1 MRRIKCLFL
10 LGCIV
15 AVIGSTAFGQAVSVG
30 ALDGSITDTSGA
42 VIAGATITATNKAT
56 SAERIAITD
65 SSGYYRIAGLTPGI
79 YKVKIEAK
87 GFASQIN
94 EEVTL
99 NVGIT
104 LTINASLKPGGTAET
119 VIVNAGD
126 VALVET
132 SKTELA
138 GVVSNREI
146 ENLPLNGRSF
156 SGLAILIPGA
166 RPTGSYDPTKQRVAV
181 FSINGSSGRNV
192 NTTVDGGDNKDNTV
206 GGIVMQFS
214 LEGVQEYKLETQ
226 RFSAASGRSEGA
238 ALNVISKSGSN
249 SFHGSGFIF
258 ERDRK
263 FNANDYISEFSKQ
276 PKAPFSRQQFGGSFG
291 GPIKTDRFFFF
302 GNYERTREETSF
314 NLDQAVF
321 DELSLAS
328 GLGAKPIKVVPTPYR
343 DTLWQARLDGRLSDK
358 HTGFVK
364 WAEQRNRVLND
375 QGGITDETGGNFDR
389 NNLLQGVL
397 GLSSSITPSV
407 INQFTFAYQY
417 WNNLIDTNVLAPR
430 INFPIGGFG
439 TNGNV
444 PQQSIQKKYQF
455 KDDLF
460 WTVGNHGLKMGAD
473 YVAIPRLGG
482 FFKFNATP
490 TFAFL
495 ENPSTIKNNLPSINC
510 QGSTP
515 GNLVPCYPQGFATP
529 GAVSALT
536 VTAGDPEFRYDD
548 TAMFSA
554 YFQDDWKISPRFT
567 LNLGLRYDLDINFLP
582 PLPNNKTYLL
592 LKQINHPITQKLLGD
607 DTNNVAPR
615 VGFAYDIG
623 GNAKNVVRGGYGI
636 YYAQVF
642 QNIPLFAQQH
652 TNPTIFAIVTSLQ
665 SSAKNPQTNTDPFL
679 STFRFGIDP
688 IPIKPPSADLP
699 LGAQGRIMSP
709 DAVQPYT
716 QQWNVGYS
724 RQLSNDY
731 ALEIDYI
738 HVLGVHE
745 FIRRRL
751 NPRVPGN
758 TVTNIDGKTVT
769 NARLLAADFLK
780 AGLDANRLS
789 DIVAEFSIGRS
800 RYDGLNIQLKKRF
813 SNRFTFQTSY
823 VLSRGLAYG
832 GNAAAFGGLAE
843 DQNNILA
850 PGELG
855 PTPQDERHRF
865 VFSGVFDLWWGLQFS
880 PIIQLASPR
889 AYTLTDGTDLNKD
902 GINND
907 RLRVDGQSVPRG
919 SQRGGFLRRI
929 DPADATG
936 KKIIAGD
943 PISGRFFLTDV
954 RVSKY
959 VKFGDKAK
967 LGLFFEAFNLF
978 NTINPGNSF
987 GSNALNKDLFKVIT
1001 GYMGGAGNPFQAQ
1014 FGARFTF

>member
-10 LGCIV
+10 LGCIA
-15 AVIGSTAFGQAVSVG
+15 AVVGSTALGQAVSVG
-30 ALDGSITDTSGA
+30 AFEGTITDTSGA
-42 VIAGATITATNKAT
+42 VVAGATITATNKAI
-56 SAERIAITD
+56 SAERTATTD
-65 SSGYYRIAGLTPGI
+65 SSGYYRIAGINPGV
-79 YKVKIEAK
+79 YKIKIEAK
-87 GFASQIN
+87 GFTSQIN
-94 EEVTL
+94 EDVTL

-126 VALVET
+126 APLIET

-181 FSINGSSGRNV
+181 FSINGSTGRNV

-249 SFHGSGFIF
+249 GFHGSGFIF

-263 FNANDYISEFSKQ
+263 FNANDYISDFSKR

-291 GPIKTDRFFFF
+291 GPIKQDRFFFF
-302 GNYERTREETSF
+302 GTYERTREETSF
-314 NLDQAVF
+314 NVDQSIF
-321 DELSLAS
+321 DELQFAS
-328 GLGAKPIKVVPTPYR
+328 AIGAKPLQVVPTPYR
-343 DTLWQARLDGRLSDK
+343 DTLWQARLDGKLSDK

-364 WAEQRNRVLND
+364 WAEQRNKVLND
-375 QGGITDETGGNFDR
+375 QGGITDETGGNFNR

-397 GLSSSITPSV
+397 GLNSSITPAV
-407 INQFTFAYQY
+407 VNQFTFAYQY
-417 WNNLIDTNVLAPR
+417 WNNLIDTDVFAPR
-430 INFPIGGFG
+430 VTFPTGGFG
-439 TNGNV
+439 TNVNV

-460 WTVGNHGLKMGAD
+460 WTIGNHALKTGVD
-473 YVAIPRLGG
+473 YVAIPKLGG

-490 TFAFL
+490 NVTFFDRA
-495 ENPSTIKNNLPSINC
+495 SIIA
-510 QGSTP
+510 TDK
-515 GNLVPCYPQGFATP
+515 VKYPQGFATP
-529 GAVSALT
+529 GAVQSLSA
-536 VTAGDPEFRYDD
+536 TAGDPEFRYED

-554 YFQDDWKISPRFT
+554 YFQDDWKINPRFT
-567 LNLGLRYDLDINFLP
+567 LNLGLRYDLDVNFLP
-582 PLPNNKTYLL
+582 GLPDNKTYLI
-592 LKQINHPITQKLLGD
+592 LKQINHPITQKLLEND
-607 DTNNVAPR
+607 ANNIAPR
-615 VGFAYDIG
+615 LGFAYDIG
-623 GNAKNVVRGGYGI
+623 GDAKNVVRGGYGI

-652 TNPTIFAIVTSLQ
+652 TNQTIFATVLNLTSTG
-665 SSAKNPQTNTDPFL
+665 SSPATNSDPFL
-679 STFRFGIDP
+679 RTFRFGVDP
-688 IPIKPPSADLP
+688 INIPAASANLP
-699 LGAQGRIMSP
+699 NNSVGRIMSP
-709 DAVQPYT
+709 DAVMPYT
-716 QQWNVGYS
+716 QQWNIGYS

-731 ALEIDYI
+731 ALEIDYV
-738 HVLGVHE
+738 HVLGLHE

-751 NPRVPGN
+751 NPTVPGN
-758 TVTNIDGKTVT
+758 TVININGQPVT
-769 NARLLAADFLK
+769 NARLLAADFVR
-780 AGLDANRLS
+780 AGLPANRLN

-813 SNRFTFQTSY
+813 SKRFTFQTSY
-823 VLSRGLAYG
+823 VLSRGLAYT
-832 GNAAAFGGLAE
+832 GNAAAFGGVAE

-865 VFSGVFDLWWGLQFS
+865 VFSGVFDLGWGVQFS

-889 AYTLTDGTDLNKD
+889 AYTLADGTDRNGD

-907 RLRVDGQSVPRG
+907 RFRVNDQPVPRG
-919 SQRGGFLRRI
+919 SQRGGFLRALDGQGNI
-929 DPADATG
+929 V
-936 KKIIAGD
+936 AGEE
-943 PISGRFFLTDV
+943 ISGRFFLTDI

-959 VKFGDKAK
+959 IKFSERAK
-967 LGLFFEAFNLF
+967 VGLFFEAFNLF
-978 NTINPGNSF
+978 NTLNPGNNF
-987 GSNALNKDLFKVIT
+987 GANSRSNLFKVIT
-1001 GYMGGAGNPFQAQ
+1001 GYMGGADNPFQAQ

>member
-1 MRRIKCLFL
+1 MKRIKFL
-10 LGCIV
+10 LLAITTAV
-15 AVIGSTAFGQAVSVG
+15 AISSIAFGQAVSVG
-30 ALDGSITDTSGA
+30 NFEGTITDPNGA
-42 VIAGATITATNKAT
+42 VIAGATITASNKAT
-56 SAERIAITD
+56 SAERSATTD
-65 SSGYYRIAGLTPGI
+65 SSGYFRIAGLTPGV
-79 YKVKIEAK
+79 YKLKIEAK
-87 GFASQIN
+87 GFSSQIN
-94 EEVTL
+94 EDVTL

-104 LTINASLKPGGTAET
+104 LTINATLKPGGAAET
-119 VIVNAGD
+119 VIINAGD
-126 VALVET
+126 APLIET
-132 SKTELA
+132 TKTDLA
-138 GVVSNREI
+138 GIVSNREI
-146 ENLPLNGRSF
+146 ESLPLNGRSL

-238 ALNVISKSGSN
+238 ALNVISKSGTN
-249 SFHGSGFIF
+249 SYHGSAFVF

-263 FNANDYISEFSKQ
+263 FNANDYISDFSKQ
-276 PKAPFSRQQFGGSFG
+276 PKAAFSRQQFGGSFG
-291 GPIKTDRFFFF
+291 GPIKHDRFFFF
-302 GNYERTREETSF
+302 GNYERTREETNF
-314 NLDQAVF
+314 NVDQATF
-321 DELSLAS
+321 DQLSLAS
-328 GLGAKPIKVVPTPYR
+328 SLGAQPLKVVPTPYR
-343 DTLWQARLDGRLSDK
+343 DTLWQVRLDGKLSDK

-364 WAEQRNRVLND
+364 WAEQRNNVLND
-375 QGGITDETGGNFDR
+375 QGGITDGSGGNFNR
-389 NNLLQGVL
+389 NKLLQGIL
-397 GLSSSITPSV
+397 GLSSSLTPTV
-407 INQFTFAYQY
+407 VNQFTFGYQY
-417 WNNLIDTNVLAPR
+417 WNNLIDTDVLAPR
-430 INFPIGGFG
+430 VGFPIGGFG
-439 TNGNV
+439 TNTNV
-444 PQQSIQKKYQF
+444 PQQSVQKKYQF
-455 KDDLF
+455 KDDFF
-460 WTVGNHGLKMGAD
+460 WTIGNHALKIGGD
-473 YVAIPRLGG
+473 YVAIPKLGG

-490 TFAFL
+490 NVTFF
-495 ENPSTIKNNLPSINC
+495 ENPSVITTDK
-510 QGSTP
+510 TK
-515 GNLVPCYPQGFATP
+515 YPQGFATP
-529 GAVSALT
+529 GAVSGLST
-536 VTAGDPEFRYDD
+536 TAGDPTFSYND
-548 TAMFSA
+548 TAMFST
-554 YFQDDWKISPRFT
+554 YFQDDWKVNPRFT
-567 LNLGLRYDLDINFLP
+567 LNLGVRYDLDVNFLP
-582 PLPNNKTYLL
+582 PLPDNKTYLL
-592 LKQINHPITQKLLGD
+592 LKQINHPITRKLLGD
-607 DTNNVAPR
+607 DTNNIAPR
-615 VGFAYDIG
+615 IGFAYDIG
-623 GNAKNVVRGGYGI
+623 GDAKNVVRGGYGI
-636 YYAQVF
+636 YYGQVF
-642 QNIPLFAQQH
+642 QNIPLFAQQQ
-652 TNPTIFAIVTSLQ
+652 TNPTIFATVLSFTASFP
-665 SSAKNPQTNTDPFL
+665 KNPDPKGPPPPPTPQTNLDPFL
-679 STFRFGIDP
+679 STFRFGVDP
-688 IPIKPPSADLP
+688 IPVTPPSANLP
-699 LGAQGRIMSP
+699 NGAQGRIMSP
-709 DAVQPYT
+709 DSVMPYT
-716 QQWNVGYS
+716 QQWNIGYS
-724 RQLSNDY
+724 RQLSNNY
-731 ALEIDYI
+731 ALEVDYI
-738 HVLGVHE
+738 HVLGLHE
-745 FIRRRL
+745 YFRRRI
-751 NPRVPGN
+751 NTRVPGN
-758 TVTNIDGKTVT
+758 TLTNIDGKTVT

-780 AGLDANRLS
+780 AGLDANRLA
-789 DIVAEFSIGRS
+789 DVIVEDSIGRS

-823 VLSRGLAYG
+823 VLSRGVAYG
-832 GNAAAFGGLAE
+832 GNAAAFGGAAE

-919 SQRGGFLRRI
+919 SQHGGFLRRI

>member
-1 MRRIKCLFL
+1 MRRISCLFL
-10 LGCIV
+10 LVFVV
-15 AVIGSTAFGQAVSVG
+15 AVTSSVALGQAVSVG
-30 ALDGSITDTSGA
+30 NFEGTITDPNGS
-42 VIAGATITATNKAT
+42 VIAGATVTATNKAT
-56 SAERIAITD
+56 SAERAATTD
-65 SSGYYRIAGLTPGI
+65 SSGYYRIAGLSPGL
-79 YKVKIEAK
+79 YKIKLEAK
-87 GFASQIN
+87 GFASQVN
-94 EEVTL
+94 EDVTL

-104 LTINASLKPGGTAET
+104 LTINATLKPGGTAET
-119 VIVNAGD
+119 VIINATE
-126 VALVET
+126 APLIET

-181 FSINGSSGRNV
+181 FSINGSTGRNV

-238 ALNVISKSGSN
+238 ALNVISKSGTN
-249 SFHGSGFIF
+249 SFHGSGFLF
-258 ERDRK
+258 ARDRK
-263 FNANDYISEFSKQ
+263 FNANDYLSEFSKQ

-314 NLDQAVF
+314 NVDQAIF
-321 DELSLAS
+321 DELSAAAS
-328 GLGAKPIKVVPTPYR
+328 IGAKPLKVVPTPYR
-343 DTLWQARLDGRLSDK
+343 DTLWQARLDGKLSDK

-375 QGGITDETGGNFDR
+375 QGGITDETGGNFNR

-397 GLSSSITPSV
+397 GLNSSITPAV
-407 INQFTFAYQY
+407 VNQFTFAYQY
-417 WNNLIDTNVLAPR
+417 WNNLIDTDVFAPR
-430 INFPIGGFG
+430 VTFPTGGFG
-439 TNGNV
+439 TNVNV

-460 WTVGNHGLKMGAD
+460 WTIGNHALKTGVD
-473 YVAIPRLGG
+473 YVSIPKLGG

-490 TFAFL
+490 NVTFFDRA
-495 ENPSTIKNNLPSINC
+495 SIIA
-510 QGSTP
+510 TDK
-515 GNLVPCYPQGFATP
+515 VKYPQGFATP
-529 GAVSALT
+529 GAVQALSA
-536 VTAGDPEFRYDD
+536 TAGDPAFNYED
-548 TAMFSA
+548 TGMFSA
-554 YFQDDWKISPRFT
+554 YFQDDWKINPRFT

-582 PLPNNKTYLL
+582 GLPNNKTYLI
-592 LKQINHPITQKLLGD
+592 LKQINHPITQKLLED
-607 DTNNVAPR
+607 DANNVTPR

-652 TNPTIFAIVTSLQ
+652 TNATIFATVLNLTSGGNGP
-665 SSAKNPQTNTDPFL
+665 ATNTDPFL
-679 STFRFGIDP
+679 RTFRFGVDP
-688 IPIKPPSADLP
+688 INIPAASADLP
-699 LGAQGRIMSP
+699 INSVGRIMSP
-709 DAVQPYT
+709 DSVMPYT
-716 QQWNVGYS
+716 QQWNIGYS
-724 RQLSNDY
+724 RQLSNNY
-731 ALEIDYI
+731 ALEVDYI

-751 NPRVPGN
+751 NPIVPGN
-758 TVTNIDGKTVT
+758 TVVNINGQTVN
-769 NARLLAADFLK
+769 NARLLAADFVR
-780 AGLDANRLS
+780 AGLPANRLN
-789 DIVAEFSIGRS
+789 DVVAEFPIGRS

-832 GNAAAFGGLAE
+832 GNAAAFGNQPE

-865 VFSGVFDLWWGLQFS
+865 VFSGVFDLWWGVQLS

-889 AYTLTDGTDLNKD
+889 AYTLADGTDLNGD
-902 GINND
+902 GVNND
-907 RLRVDGQSVPRG
+907 RFRVNGQPVSRG
-919 SQRGGFLRRI
+919 SQRGGFLRALDSSGRI
-929 DPADATG
+929 V
-936 KKIIAGD
+936 AGEEV
-943 PISGRFFLTDV
+943 SGRFFLTDI

-959 VKFGDKAK
+959 IKFGDRAK
-967 LGLFFEAFNLF
+967 LGLFFESFNLF
-978 NTINPGNSF
+978 DTLNPGNSF
-987 GSNALNKDLFKVIT
+987 GTNSRSNLFKVIS
-1001 GYMGGAGNPFQAQ
+1001 GFIGGAGNPFQAQ

>member
-10 LGCIV
+10 LACVMAV
-15 AVIGSTAFGQAVSVG
+15 AGSIAFGQAVSVG
-30 ALDGSITDTSGA
+30 NFEGAITDTNGA
-42 VIAGATITATNKAT
+42 IIAGATITATNKAT
-56 SAERIAITD
+56 SAERTAITD
-65 SSGYYRIAGLTPGI
+65 SSGYYRIAGLTPGL
-79 YKVKIEAK
+79 YKIRIEAK

-94 EEVTL
+94 EGVTL

-104 LTINASLKPGGTAET
+104 LTINAALKPGATSET
-119 VIVNAGD
+119 VVVNGGD
-126 VALVET
+126 VPLVET

-249 SFHGSGFIF
+249 SYHDSGFIF
-258 ERDRK
+258 ERARK
-263 FNANDYISEFSKQ
+263 FNANDYISDFSKQ
-276 PKAPFSRQQFGGSFG
+276 QKAPFSRQQFGGSFG
-291 GPIKTDRFFFF
+291 EPIKHDRFFFF

-314 NLDQAVF
+314 NVDQATF
-321 DELSLAS
+321 DQLSLAS
-328 GLGAKPIKVVPTPYR
+328 SLGAQPLKVVPTPYR
-343 DTLWQARLDGRLSDK
+343 DTLWQARLDGKLSDK
-358 HTGFVK
+358 HTGFLK

-375 QGGITDETGGNFDR
+375 QGGITDGTGGNFNR
-389 NNLLQGVL
+389 NNLLQGVF
-397 GLSSSITPSV
+397 GLSSSLTPTV
-407 INQFTFAYQY
+407 VNQFTFSYQY
-417 WNNLIDTNVLAPR
+417 WNNLIDTDVLAPR
-430 INFPIGGFG
+430 VIFPIGGFG
-439 TNGNV
+439 TNVNV
-444 PQQSIQKKYQF
+444 PQQSVQKKYQF

-460 WTVGNHGLKMGAD
+460 WTIGNHALKTGVD
-473 YVAIPRLGG
+473 YVAIPKLGG

-490 TFAFL
+490 NVTFFDRA
-495 ENPSTIKNNLPSINC
+495 SIIA
-510 QGSTP
+510 TDK
-515 GNLVPCYPQGFATP
+515 VKYPQGFATP
-529 GAVSALT
+529 GAVQALSA
-536 VTAGDPEFRYDD
+536 TAGDPAFNYED
-548 TAMFSA
+548 TGMFSA
-554 YFQDDWKISPRFT
+554 YFQDDWKINPRFT

-582 PLPNNKTYLL
+582 SLPNNKTYLI
-592 LKQINHPITQKLLGD
+592 LKQINHPITQKLLED

-652 TNPTIFAIVTSLQ
+652 TNPTIFATVLNLTSGG
-665 SSAKNPQTNTDPFL
+665 SGPATNTDPFL
-679 STFRFGIDP
+679 KTFRFGVDP
-688 IPIKPPSADLP
+688 INIPAASADLP
-699 LGAQGRIMSP
+699 NNSVGRIMSP
-709 DAVQPYT
+709 DAVMPYT
-716 QQWNVGYS
+716 QQWNIGYS
-724 RQLSNDY
+724 RQLSNNY
-731 ALEIDYI
+731 ALEVDYI

-751 NPRVPGN
+751 NPIVPGN
-758 TVTNIDGKTVT
+758 TVVNINGQTVN
-769 NARLLAADFLK
+769 NARLLAASFVR
-780 AGLDANRLS
+780 AGLPANRLN
-789 DIVAEFSIGRS
+789 DVVAEFPIGRS

-832 GNAAAFGGLAE
+832 GNSAAFGNQPE

-865 VFSGVFDLWWGLQFS
+865 VFSGVFDLWWGVQLS
-880 PIIQLASPR
+880 PIVQLASPR
-889 AYTLTDGTDLNKD
+889 AYTLTDGTDLNK
-902 GINND
+902 
-907 RLRVDGQSVPRG
+907 
-919 SQRGGFLRRI
+919 
-929 DPADATG
+929 
-936 KKIIAGD
+936 
-943 PISGRFFLTDV
+943 
-954 RVSKY
+954 
-959 VKFGDKAK
+959 
-967 LGLFFEAFNLF
+967 
-978 NTINPGNSF
+978 
-987 GSNALNKDLFKVIT
+987 
-1001 GYMGGAGNPFQAQ
+1001 
-1014 FGARFTF
+1014 

>member
-1 MRRIKCLFL
+1 MRRIKCLL
-10 LGCIV
+10 LLSCVV
-15 AVIGSTAFGQAVSVG
+15 AVAGSTAFGQAVSVG
-30 ALDGSITDTSGA
+30 AFEGTITDPSGA

-56 SAERIAITD
+56 SAERAATTD
-65 SSGYYRIAGLTPGI
+65 SSGYYRIAGLTPGV

-87 GFASQIN
+87 SFAAQIN
-94 EEVTL
+94 EDVTL

-126 VALVET
+126 AALVET

-249 SFHGSGFIF
+249 SYHGSGFIF

-263 FNANDYISEFSKQ
+263 FNANDYISKFSKQ

-321 DELSLAS
+321 DQLSLAS
-328 GLGAKPIKVVPTPYR
+328 SIGAKPIKVVPTPYR
-343 DTLWQARLDGRLSDK
+343 DTLWQARLDGRLNDK

-375 QGGITDETGGNFDR
+375 QGGITDETGGNFNR

-397 GLSSSITPSV
+397 GLSSSITPAV
-407 INQFTFAYQY
+407 VNQFTFAYQY
-417 WNNLIDTNVLAPR
+417 WNNLIDTDVLAPR
-430 INFPIGGFG
+430 VSFPIGGFG
-439 TNGNV
+439 TNVNV

-460 WTVGNHGLKMGAD
+460 WTIGNHGLKLGGD
-473 YVAIPRLGG
+473 YVAIPKLGG

-490 TFAFL
+490 NVTFL
-495 ENPSTIKNNLPSINC
+495 DNPSVITTN
-510 QGSTP
+510 TTR
-515 GNLVPCYPQGFATP
+515 YPQGFATP
-529 GAVSALT
+529 GAVSALST
-536 VTAGDPEFRYDD
+536 TAGDPEFKYED

-567 LNLGLRYDLDINFLP
+567 LNLGLRYDLDVNFLP
-582 PLPNNKTYLL
+582 PLPDNKTYLL
-592 LKQINHPITQKLLGD
+592 LKQINHPITQKLLD
-607 DTNNVAPR
+607 DDKNNVAPR
-615 VGFAYDIG
+615 IGFAYDIG

-652 TNPTIFAIVTSLQ
+652 TNSTIFATVLSLQ
-665 SSAKNPQTNTDPFL
+665 SSGNSPQTNTDPFL
-679 STFRFGIDP
+679 RTFRFGVDP
-688 IPIKPPSADLP
+688 IPVTPPSANLP

-724 RQLSNDY
+724 RQLSNNY
-731 ALEIDYI
+731 ALEVDYV
-738 HVLGVHE
+738 HVLGLHE

-758 TVTNIDGKTVT
+758 TVTNINGATVN
-769 NARLLAADFLK
+769 NARLLAADFVR
-780 AGLDANRLS
+780 AGLDANRLA
-789 DIVAEFSIGRS
+789 DIVGEFSIGRS

-843 DQNNILA
+843 NQNNILA

-880 PIIQLASPR
+880 PIVQLASPR
-889 AYTLTDGTDLNKD
+889 AYTLADGTDLNGD
-902 GINND
+902 GVNND
-907 RLRVDGQSVPRG
+907 RLRVNGQPVPRG
-919 SQRGGFLRRI
+919 SQRGGFLRALN
-929 DPADATG
+929 PQG
-936 KKIIAGD
+936 LVVAGEEV
-943 PISGRFFLTDV
+943 SGRFFLTDV

-959 VKFGDKAK
+959 VKFGDNAK

-978 NTINPGNSF
+978 DALNPGNSF
-987 GSNALNKDLFKVIT
+987 GTNSRNNLFKVIT
-1001 GYMGGAGNPFQAQ
+1001 GYMGGADNPFQAQ

>member
-1 MRRIKCLFL
+1 MKRIKCSFL
-10 LGCIV
+10 LSCVV
-15 AVIGSTAFGQAVSVG
+15 AIASSTAFGQAVSVG
-30 ALDGSITDTSGA
+30 AFEGTITDPSGA
-42 VIAGATITATNKAT
+42 VIAGAAITATNKAN
-56 SAERIAITD
+56 SAERTAITD
-65 SSGYYRIAGLTPGI
+65 SSGYYRIAGLNPGV
-79 YKVKIEAK
+79 YKIKIEAK
-87 GFASQIN
+87 SFASQIN
-94 EEVTL
+94 EDVTL

-104 LTINASLKPGGTAET
+104 VTINAALKPGGTAET
-119 VIVNAGD
+119 VVVNAGD
-126 VALVET
+126 VPLVET

-181 FSINGSSGRNV
+181 FSVNGSSGRNV

-276 PKAPFSRQQFGGSFG
+276 PKSQFSRQQFGGSFG
-291 GPIKTDRFFFF
+291 GPIKQDRFFFF
-302 GNYERTREETSF
+302 GNYERTREETNF

-321 DELSLAS
+321 DQLALAS
-328 GLGAKPIKVVPTPYR
+328 SLGAKPLKVVPTPYR
-343 DTLWQARLDGRLSDK
+343 DTLWQARLDGKLNEK

-375 QGGITDETGGNFDR
+375 QGGITDETGGNFNR

-397 GLSSSITPSV
+397 GLSSSITPTV

-417 WNNLIDTNVLAPR
+417 WNNLIDTDVLASR
-430 INFPIGGFG
+430 VNFPIGGFG
-439 TNGNV
+439 TNVNV

-455 KDDLF
+455 KDDFF
-460 WTVGNHGLKMGAD
+460 WTIGNHALKLGGD
-473 YVAIPRLGG
+473 YVAIPKLGG
-482 FFKFNATP
+482 FFKVNATP
-490 TFAFL
+490 NVTFL
-495 ENPSTIKNNLPSINC
+495 DNPSIITTNTTK
-510 QGSTP
+510 
-515 GNLVPCYPQGFATP
+515 YPQGFATP
-529 GAVSALT
+529 GAVTALST
-536 VTAGDPEFRYDD
+536 TAGDPSFNYED
-548 TAMFSA
+548 TGMFSA
-554 YFQDDWKISPRFT
+554 YFQDDWKVNPRFT
-567 LNLGLRYDLDINFLP
+567 LNLGVRYDWDINFLP
-582 PLPNNKTYLL
+582 PLPNNRTYLA
-592 LKQINHPITQKLLGD
+592 LKQINHPVTQKLLGD
-607 DTNNVAPR
+607 DKNNFAPR

-623 GNAKNVVRGGYGI
+623 GNSKNVVRGGYGI

-642 QNIPLFAQQH
+642 QNIPLFAQQQ
-652 TNPTIFAIVTSLQ
+652 TNQTIFATVLSFTASFTDP
-665 SSAKNPQTNTDPFL
+665 KNPTPQTNTDPFL
-679 STFRFGIDP
+679 KAFRFGVDP
-688 IPIKPPSADLP
+688 IPVTPPSANLP
-699 LGAQGRIMSP
+699 IGAQGRIMSP

-731 ALEIDYI
+731 ALEVDYV

-745 FIRRRL
+745 FMRRRL

-758 TVTNIDGKTVT
+758 TVTNINGATVT
-769 NARLLAADFLK
+769 NARLLAANFVR
-780 AGLDANRLS
+780 AGLDANRLA
-789 DIVAEFSIGRS
+789 DVILEDSIGRS

-813 SNRFTFQTSY
+813 SKRFTFQTSY

-832 GNAAAFGGLAE
+832 GNAAAFGGAPE
-843 DQNNILA
+843 DQNNIFA

-865 VFSGVFDLWWGLQFS
+865 VFSGVFDLWWGVQFS
-880 PIIQLASPR
+880 PIVQLASPR
-889 AYTLTDGTDLNKD
+889 AYTLADGTDLNGD
-902 GINND
+902 GNNND
-907 RLRVDGQSVPRG
+907 RLRVDGQPVPRG
-919 SQRGGFLRRI
+919 SQRGGFLRALNPQGQI
-929 DPADATG
+929 V
-936 KKIIAGD
+936 AGD
-943 PISGRFFLTDV
+943 PVSGRFFLTDI

-959 VKFGDKAK
+959 IKFSDTAK

-978 NTINPGNSF
+978 DTLNPGNSF
-987 GSNALNKDLFKVIT
+987 GTNSRSSNSFKIIT

-1014 FGARFTF
+1014 FGARFSF

>member
-1 MRRIKCLFL
+1 MKRIKCLFL
-10 LGCIV
+10 LGCVV
-15 AVIGSTAFGQAVSVG
+15 AIACSTAFGQAVSVG
-30 ALDGSITDTSGA
+30 AFEGTITDPNGA
-42 VIAGATITATNKAT
+42 IIAGATITATNKAT
-56 SAERIAITD
+56 SAERTATTD
-65 SSGYYRIAGLTPGI
+65 SSGYYRIAGLTPGV

-87 GFASQIN
+87 SFASQIN
-94 EEVTL
+94 EDVTL

-104 LTINASLKPGGTAET
+104 LTINAALKPGGTTET

-126 VALVET
+126 AALVET

-417 WNNLIDTNVLAPR
+417 WNNLIDTDVLAPR
-430 INFPIGGFG
+430 VIFPIGGFG

-460 WTVGNHGLKMGAD
+460 WTIGNHGLKMGVD
-473 YVAIPRLGG
+473 YVAIPKLGG

-490 TFAFL
+490 NVTFL
-495 ENPSTIKNNLPSINC
+495 DNPSVITTDTTK
-510 QGSTP
+510 
-515 GNLVPCYPQGFATP
+515 YPQGFATP
-529 GAVSALT
+529 GAVSALST
-536 VTAGDPEFRYDD
+536 TAGDPAFNYEN
-548 TAMFSA
+548 TGMFSA
-554 YFQDDWKISPRFT
+554 HFQDDWKINPRFT

-582 PLPNNKTYLL
+582 PLPDNKTYLL

-615 VGFAYDIG
+615 IGFAYDIG
-623 GNAKNVVRGGYGI
+623 GNAKNVVRGGYGL

-652 TNPTIFAIVTSLQ
+652 TNSTIFATVLSFTASFTDP
-665 SSAKNPQTNTDPFL
+665 KNPTPQTNTDPFL
-679 STFRFGIDP
+679 KAFRFGVDP
-688 IPIKPPSADLP
+688 IPVTPPSANLP

-709 DAVQPYT
+709 DSVQPYT
-716 QQWNVGYS
+716 QQWNIGYS

-731 ALEIDYI
+731 ALEVDYV
-738 HVLGVHE
+738 HVLGLHE
-745 FIRRRL
+745 FMRRRL

-758 TVTNIDGKTVT
+758 AVTNINGATVN
-769 NARLLAADFLK
+769 NARLLAANFVR
-780 AGLDANRLS
+780 AGLDANRLA
-789 DIVAEFSIGRS
+789 DIVLEDSIGRS

-813 SNRFTFQTSY
+813 SKRFTFQTSY
-823 VLSRGLAYG
+823 VLSRALAYCCH
-832 GNAAAFGGLAE
+832 AAASGGAAE
-843 DQNNILA
+843 RPNNTLA
-850 PGELG
+850 PGEPG
-855 PTPQDERHRF
+855 PPRQEGPPRF
-865 VFSGVFDLWWGLQFS
+865 VFSGVFELSWVFPFPPTVQVG
-880 PIIQLASPR
+880 SPR
-889 AYTLTDGTDLNKD
+889 AYTLADGTDLNGD
-902 GINND
+902 GNNND
-907 RLRVDGQSVPRG
+907 RLRVDGQPVPRG
-919 SQRGGFLRRI
+919 SQRGGFLRALDPQGRI
-929 DPADATG
+929 V
-936 KKIIAGD
+936 AGD
-943 PISGRFFLTDV
+943 PVSGRFFLTDI

-959 VKFGDKAK
+959 IKFGDTAK
-967 LGLFFEAFNLF
+967 LGLFFESFNLF
-978 NTINPGNSF
+978 DTLNPGNSF
-987 GSNALNKDLFKVIT
+987 GTNSRSSNSFKIIT

-1014 FGARFTF
+1014 FGARFSF

>member
-1 MRRIKCLFL
+1 MKVNRCVL
-10 LGCIV
+10 LVISIV
-15 AVIGSTAFGQAVSVG
+15 LAVISVGPIALGQAVSVG
-30 ALDGSITDTSGA
+30 NFEGTITDQNGA
-42 VIAGATITATNKAT
+42 VIPGVTVTATSKAT
-56 SAERIAITD
+56 AAERTSTTD
-65 SSGYYRIAGLTPGI
+65 NNGYYRIAGLAPGV
-79 YKVKIEAK
+79 YKIKIEAK
-87 GFASQIN
+87 GFAAQVN
-94 EEVTL
+94 EDVTL

-104 LTINASLKPGGTAET
+104 LTINASLRPGGTAET
-119 VIVNAGD
+119 VVINAGE
-126 VALVET
+126 APLIET

-238 ALNVISKSGSN
+238 ALNVISKGGTN

-258 ERDRK
+258 ARDRK
-263 FNANDYISEFSKQ
+263 FNSKDYLSEFSNR

-291 GPIKTDRFFFF
+291 GPIKQDRFFFF
-302 GNYERTREETSF
+302 GVFERTREETSF
-314 NLDQAVF
+314 NVDQAVF
-321 DELSLAS
+321 DQLSLAS
-328 GLGAKPIKVVPTPYR
+328 SIGSKPLKVVPTPYR
-343 DTLWQARLDGRLSDK
+343 DNLWQARLDGKLSDR
-358 HTGFVK
+358 HSAFVK

-375 QGGITDETGGNFDR
+375 QGGITDETGGNFNR

-397 GLSSSITPSV
+397 GLNSSITPAL

-417 WNNLIDTNVLAPR
+417 WNNLIDTDVLAPR
-430 INFPIGGFG
+430 VIFPIGGFG
-439 TNGNV
+439 TNTNV

-460 WTVGNHGLKMGAD
+460 WTLGNHALKVGAD
-473 YVAIPRLGG
+473 YVHIPKLGG

-490 TFAFL
+490 NVTFL
-495 ENPSTIKNNLPSINC
+495 DNPSVIT
-510 QGSTP
+510 TDRTR
-515 GNLVPCYPQGFATP
+515 YPQGFATP
-529 GAVSALT
+529 GAVSALST
-536 VTAGDPEFRYDD
+536 TAGDPAFNYED
-548 TAMFSA
+548 TAMFSL
-554 YFQDDWKISPRFT
+554 YFQDDWKVNPRFS
-567 LNLGLRYDLDINFLP
+567 LNLGVRYDVDIKFLP

-592 LKQINHPITQKLLGD
+592 LKQINHPITQKLLED

-615 VGFAYDIG
+615 IGFAWDVG
-623 GNAKNVVRGGYGI
+623 GNAKNVVRGGYGL

-652 TNPTIFAIVTSLQ
+652 TNPTIFATVLSLQ
-665 SSAKNPQTNTDPFL
+665 SSGNSPQTNTDPFL
-679 STFRFGIDP
+679 RTFRFGVDP
-688 IPIKPPSADLP
+688 IPATPPSANLP
-699 LGAQGRIMSP
+699 LGAVGRIVDP
-709 DAVQPYT
+709 DAVMPYT
-716 QQWNVGYS
+716 QQFNIGYS

-731 ALEIDYI
+731 ALEVDYV

-745 FIRRRL
+745 FVRRRL
-751 NPRVPGN
+751 NPRIPGN
-758 TVTNIDGKTVT
+758 TVRNINGANVN
-769 NARLLAADFLK
+769 NARLLAADFVR
-780 AGLDANRLS
+780 AGLDANRLA

-865 VFSGVFDLWWGLQFS
+865 VFSGVFDLWWGVQLS
-880 PIIQLASPR
+880 PIVQLASPR
-889 AYTLTDGTDLNKD
+889 AYTLADGTDLNGD

-907 RLRVDGQSVPRG
+907 RFRVNGQPVPRG
-919 SQRGGFLRRI
+919 SQRGGFLRALN
-929 DPADATG
+929 PQG
-936 KKIIAGD
+936 QVVAGEEV
-943 PISGRFFLTDV
+943 SGRFFLTDL

-959 VKFGDKAK
+959 IKFGERAK

-978 NTINPGNSF
+978 DTLNPGNSF
-987 GSNALNKDLFKVIT
+987 GTNSRSNLFKVIS
-1001 GYMGGAGNPFQAQ
+1001 GFLGGASNPFQAQ
-1014 FGARFTF
+1014 FGARFSF